1 VQGSHERASL
11 ISAGRIGHDGK
22 IPTVTALGNGRIFMN
37 RITGRSAFLALLKD
51 EGITHLFGNPG
62 TTELPIMHALKDH
75 PELTYVMAMQE
86 SLVVAIADGFSR
98 ASGRLVAC
106 NVHVAPG
113 LGNAMGSLYN
123 ASFTGT
129 PMILTAGQQEQGH
142 GLTEPL
148 LYGPLVRMA
157 EPLVKW
163 AVEVTRLEDLPRIV
177 RRAAKIAT
185 TPPTGPVFIS
195 LPGDILNAEAGIELG
210 RSTRV
215 DTRVKPSDEALQAM
229 VARILK
235 AEQPVIIAGDEI
247 VKSDAL
253 QEAAALAAVLG
264 CPAYQ
269 QSAPYGA
276 HFLSESPSFMGALSR
291 LQKQVREVLSP
302 YDLMIVLG
310 ADPLRMSVHSEVDP
324 LPEGLPIL
332 QIGLVEWDLAKNY
345 GAEIALK
352 ADVKETLRV
361 LIPALQAGGGAAL
374 EARAKQGISALKSKN
389 WTARRAAVVEQIA
402 KAKDR
407 SPIDPDFLALQVVEA
422 MPDNAIL
429 VDEGLTSSRQINAM
443 RPHRDRYGYHA
454 LASGGI
460 GWGLPASVGVSL
472 ANPDRPVVCF
482 SGDGSAMYSI
492 QALWTAAH
500 HKLPLTVVI
509 VNNGGYRIIK
519 QRLLAFHGDDHY
531 VGMDFVDPPVDFA
544 GMAKALGLEAMR
556 ITEAKD
562 LPSALSSAF
571 KRPGAKLI
579 EVVVDGS
586 L

>member
-1 VQGSHERASL
+1 MSKN
-11 ISAGRIGHDGK
+11 GK
-22 IPTVTALGNGRIFMN
+22 TAAN

-62 TTELPIMHALKDH
+62 TTELPIMHALKEH

-113 LGNAMGSLYN
+113 LGNAMGSLFN
-123 ASFTGT
+123 AKFTGT

-142 GLTEPL
+142 GLMEPV
-148 LYGPLVRMA
+148 LYGPLVQMA
-157 EPLVKW
+157 QPLVKW

-195 LPGDILNAEAGIELG
+195 LPGDILNAEAGIDLG

-215 DTRVKPSDEALQAM
+215 DTRVKPSDEALQAL
-229 VARILK
+229 VTRILK
-235 AEQPVIIAGDEI
+235 AQNPVIITGDEI

-253 QEAAALAAVLG
+253 QEAAALAELLG

-269 QSAPYGA
+269 SSTPYGA
-276 HFLSESPSFMGALSR
+276 SFLSQSPAFMGALTR
-291 LQKQVREVLSP
+291 LQKQVRETLAP

-310 ADPLRMSVHSEVDP
+310 ADPLRMSVYSEVDP
-324 LPEGLPIL
+324 LPDGLGIV
-332 QIGLVEWDLAKNY
+332 QVGLVDWDLAKNY

-352 ADVKETLRV
+352 ADVKETLRA
-361 LIPALQAGGGAAL
+361 LIPALKAAGGGAL
-374 EARAKQGISALKSKN
+374 ETRAKQGLAALAPNN
-389 WTARRAAVVEQIA
+389 WTAKRKGVIEQIS
-402 KAKDR
+402 KASTK
-407 SPIDPDFLALQVVEA
+407 SPIDPDWLALQMVEA

-429 VDEGLTSSRQINAM
+429 VDEGLTSSRQITAL
-443 RPHRDRYGYHA
+443 RPHRDRFGYHA

-492 QALWTAAH
+492 QSLWTAAH
-500 HKLPLTVVI
+500 HKLPLNIVI
-509 VNNGGYRIIK
+509 ANNGGYRIIK
-519 QRLLAFHGDDHY
+519 QRLLAFHGDDNY

-544 GMAKALGLEAMR
+544 GIAKALGCEAIKVSDPR
-556 ITEAKD
+556 ELKAT
-562 LPSALSSAF
+562 LSSAF
-571 KRPGAKLI
+571 NRPGTKLI
-579 EVVVDGS
+579 EVMVDGKV
-586 L
+586 

>member
-1 VQGSHERASL
+1 MIGSS
-11 ISAGRIGHDGK
+11 
-22 IPTVTALGNGRIFMN
+22 VV
-37 RITGRSAFLALLKD
+37 
-51 EGITHLFGNPG
+51 PG
-62 TTELPIMHALKDH
+62 LPNMHALKDH
-75 PELTYVMAMQE
+75 PDLTYVMAMQE
-86 SLVVAIADGFSR
+86 GIVVAMADGYSR
-98 ASGRLVAC
+98 ASGKLVAC

-123 ASFTGT
+123 AKFTGT

-148 LYGPLVRMA
+148 LYDPLVPIA
-157 EPLVKW
+157 SPLVKW

-215 DTRVKPSDEALQAM
+215 DTRVKPSDEALQAL

-235 AEQPVIIAGDEI
+235 AQRPVIIAGDEI

-253 QEAAALAAVLG
+253 QEAAALAMALG

-276 HFLSESPSFMGALSR
+276 HFLSESPCFMGALSR

-352 ADVKETLRV
+352 ADVRETLRV
-361 LIPALQAGGGAAL
+361 LIPALKSAGGAAL
-374 EARAKQGISALKSKN
+374 EARAKQGVAELASKN
-389 WTARRAAVVEQIA
+389 WTSKR
-402 KAKDR
+402 
-407 SPIDPDFLALQVVEA
+407 
-422 MPDNAIL
+422 
-429 VDEGLTSSRQINAM
+429 
-443 RPHRDRYGYHA
+443 
-454 LASGGI
+454 
-460 GWGLPASVGVSL
+460 
-472 ANPDRPVVCF
+472 
-482 SGDGSAMYSI
+482 
-492 QALWTAAH
+492 
-500 HKLPLTVVI
+500 
-509 VNNGGYRIIK
+509 
-519 QRLLAFHGDDHY
+519 
-531 VGMDFVDPPVDFA
+531 
-544 GMAKALGLEAMR
+544 KAL
-556 ITEAKD
+556 ID
-562 LPSALSSAF
+562 H
-571 KRPGAKLI
+571 
-579 EVVVDGS
+579 
-586 L
+586 

>member
-1 VQGSHERASL
+1 
-11 ISAGRIGHDGK
+11 
-22 IPTVTALGNGRIFMN
+22 MN

-75 PELTYVMAMQE
+75 PDLTYVMAMQE
-86 SLVVAIADGFSR
+86 SLVVAIADGYSR

-113 LGNAMGSLYN
+113 LGNAMGSLFN
-123 ASFTGT
+123 AKFTGT

-142 GLTEPL
+142 GLMEPV
-148 LYGPLVRMA
+148 LYGPLVQMA

-195 LPGDILNAEAGIELG
+195 LPGDILNTEAGIDLG

-215 DTRVKPSDEALQAM
+215 DTRVKPSDEALQAL
-229 VARILK
+229 AQRILK
-235 AEQPVIIAGDEI
+235 SERPVIIAGDEI

-253 QEAAALAAVLG
+253 QEAAALAAALG

-269 QSAPYGA
+269 QSAPYGS
-276 HFLSESPSFMGALSR
+276 HFLSESPCFMGALTRS
-291 LQKQVREVLSP
+291 QTQVREVLSP

-310 ADPLRMSVHSEVDP
+310 ADPLRMSVHSETDP
-324 LPEGLPIL
+324 LPEGMPVV
-332 QIGLVEWDLAKNY
+332 QIGLVDWDIAKNF

-352 ADVKETLRV
+352 ADVRETLRA
-361 LIPALQAGGGAAL
+361 LIPALKAAGGAAL
-374 EARAKQGISALKSKN
+374 ETRAKQGIAALAPKN
-389 WTARRAAVVEQIA
+389 WTAQRA
-402 KAKDR
+402 KAVARISRIGER
-407 SPIDPDFLALQVVEA
+407 SPIDPEWLTLQMVEA
-422 MPDNAIL
+422 LPDNAIV
-429 VDEGLTSSRQINAM
+429 VDEALTSSRQLLAL
-443 RPHRDRYGYHA
+443 RPYRDRYDFHA

-460 GWGLPASVGVSL
+460 GWGLPAAVGVSL

-509 VNNGGYRIIK
+509 ANNGGYRIIK

-531 VGMDFVDPPVDFA
+531 VGMDFADPPVDFT
-544 GMAKALGLEAMR
+544 GLAKSLGLEAVR

-562 LPSALSSAF
+562 VAPTLKSAF
-571 KRPGAKLI
+571 SRPGAKLI
-579 EVVVDGS
+579 EVVVDGTV
-586 L
+586 

>member
-1 VQGSHERASL
+1 
-11 ISAGRIGHDGK
+11 
-22 IPTVTALGNGRIFMN
+22 MN
-37 RITGRSAFLALLKD
+37 RITGRSAFLALLRD

-62 TTELPIMHALKDH
+62 TTELPIMHALKEH

-86 SLVVAIADGFSR
+86 SLVVAMADGFSR

-163 AVEVTRLEDLPRIV
+163 AIEVTRLEDLPRIV
-177 RRAAKIAT
+177 RRAAKVAT

-195 LPGDILNAEAGIELG
+195 LPGDILNAEAGVELG

-215 DTRVKPSDEALQAM
+215 DTRVKPSDEALQAL
-229 VARILK
+229 VQRILK
-235 AEQPVIIAGDEI
+235 AECPVIIAGDEI

-276 HFLSESPSFMGALSR
+276 QFLSESPSFMGALSR

-302 YDLMIVLG
+302 YDLMIGLG
-310 ADPLRMSVHSEVDP
+310 TDPLRMSVHSEVDP
-324 LPEGLPIL
+324 LPEKLAIV
-332 QIGLVEWDLAKNY
+332 QIGLVDWDLAKNY

-361 LIPALQAGGGAAL
+361 LVPALKAQGGAAL
-374 EARAKQGISALKSKN
+374 EARARQGIAALKSKN
-389 WTARRAAVVEQIA
+389 WTARRPAVIEQIS
-402 KAKDR
+402 KVRDR
-407 SPIDPDFLALQVVEA
+407 SPIDPEWLSLQVVEA
-422 MPDNAIL
+422 MPENAIL
-429 VDEGLTSSRQINAM
+429 VDEGLTSSRQM
-443 RPHRDRYGYHA
+443 LSLRPHRDRYGYHA

-472 ANPDRPVVCF
+472 ANPDRPVVCY

-492 QALWTAAH
+492 QSLWTAAN
-500 HKLPLTVVI
+500 HKLPLTFVI
-509 VNNGGYRIIK
+509 SNNGGYRIIK

-531 VGMDFVDPPVDFA
+531 VGMDFVDPKVDFT
-544 GMAKALGLEAMR
+544 GLAKSLGLEAMR
-556 ITEAKD
+556 ITDPAQLK
-562 LPSALSSAF
+562 SALSSAF
-571 KRPGAKLI
+571 NRPGAKLI
-579 EVVVDGS
+579 EVVVDGTV
-586 L
+586 